1 MKELKDEL
9 IILSTAQ
16 ERMKN
21 VTELMCQWNNSQIN
35 TEKCAFEAMNTI
47 DYVQTRSKESKSLL
61 IMLQECYKEIA
72 SAAPEDKRESMAS
85 LLDELN
91 GLLHLIS
98 ETTATANDIAHRME
112 DEIAFQK
119 VLGDDIHKELVK
131 AGESIDLA
139 TAATE
144 LIMVDL

>member
-21 VTELMCQWNNSQIN
+21 VTELMYQWNNSQIN

-47 DYVQTRSKESKSLL
+47 DCVQTRSKESKNLL
-61 IMLQECYKEIA
+61 LMLQECYKEIA
-72 SAAPEDKRESMAS
+72 SAAPADKRESMAS
-85 LLDELN
+85 LLEELN
-91 GLLHLIS
+91 SLLHLIS

-119 VLGDDIHKELVK
+119 ELGDDIHKELVK
-131 AGESIDLA
+131 AGESIDMA

>member
-47 DYVQTRSKESKSLL
+47 DYVQTHSKESKNLL

-72 SAAPEDKRESMAS
+72 SVTPEDKRESMAS